1 MPVDRDYQSDRDTH
15 PVSHLL
21 VACIS
26 NRLLLMLTVAV
37 ADRTVAAV
45 GGFPS
50 DSIHTVAERTLVSH
64 VMLET
69 NSMAEEACGF
79 LQPLASDCFHSST
92 TLVSH
97 WTSVVVVEPAMAT
110 ESIFVVEAVSG
121 CPGRSLS
128 DRFRTCCWL

>member
-1 MPVDRDYQSDRDTH
+1 M
-15 PVSHLL
+15 SHLH

-37 ADRTVAAV
+37 VDRTVAAV
-45 GGFPS
+45 GVLPS
-50 DSIHTVAERTLVSH
+50 DPIHTVAVRTLVSH

-79 LQPLASDCFHSST
+79 LQPSDRFHSST

-97 WTSVVVVEPAMAT
+97 WASVVVVEPAMAT
-110 ESIFVVEAVSG
+110 ESTFVVEAVSG
-121 CPGRSLS
+121 CLGRSLS
-128 DRFRTCCWL
+128 DRFRTCGWL